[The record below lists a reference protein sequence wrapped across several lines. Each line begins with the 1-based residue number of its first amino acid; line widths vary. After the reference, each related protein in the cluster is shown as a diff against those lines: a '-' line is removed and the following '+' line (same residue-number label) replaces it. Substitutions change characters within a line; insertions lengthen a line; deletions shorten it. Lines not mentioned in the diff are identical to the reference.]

1 MLKMLRKNVANEE
14 KLKLILNHI
23 LTRSDVDKTRSLLEG
38 IQKEVELD
46 GQHPTP
52 EQDIAIRCG

>member
-1 MLKMLRKNVANEE
+1 MQGAVTRGLP
-14 KLKLILNHI
+14 IHI
-23 LTRSDVDKTRSLLEG
+23 LARSDVDKTRSLLEG

-52 EQDIAIRCG
+52 EQDIAIRLD